1 MKKVIKSLSIL
12 VLAIASAL
20 ALQAQEGTAKSK
32 IAVISIDY
40 KNEKLSPQ
48 LLGTYVRNELGKVT
62 ELEVMD
68 RYDMEYILKQKNM
81 TIDNCYGKICLC
93 EAGTALDVTK
103 MLSGFIDDYG
113 QTIIL
118 TLNLVDVKSQTIE
131 KTSVKEYLNL
141 PDEMANI
148 IKLSVNDMFSQPND
162 AEMVRQLTRKFNQES
177 YINNPQEE
185 TLGLDGPRF
194 GAVYIGGEAGKVL
207 SAPRNKGGFD
217 GYPYMFQFGY
227 QLEKQYLTQGRL
239 QALFEFLPMISG
251 LDQGLFIPSLTILH
265 GVRDYRH
272 GIEFAFGPSIRMA
285 RKAEG
290 YYDAA
295 NEWQLKGEYVP
306 DSFGVANPYALQTRL
321 DSRGTPVLEGGFI
334 FAVGLTLKSGKL
346 NIPLNA
352 YAMPYKEG
360 LRIGVSFG
368 FNAKKKQRNNKSNRD
383 LNYYLK

>member
-1 MKKVIKSLSIL
+1 MKKSIKSLSIL
-12 VLAIASAL
+12 FLTLVYVV
-20 ALQAQEGTAKSK
+20 ALQAQESSVKNK

-40 KNEKLSPQ
+40 KDEKLSPQ
-48 LLGTYVRNELGKVT
+48 LLGTYARNELGRVQ

-93 EAGTALDVTK
+93 EAGNALGVSK

-131 KTSVKEYLNL
+131 KTSVQEYLNL

-148 IKLSVNDMFSQPND
+148 IKLSINDLFGQQSD

-177 YINNPQEE
+177 YINNPEEE
-185 TLGLDGPRF
+185 TLELDGPRF
-194 GAVYIGGEAGKVL
+194 GAVYVGGEAGKIL
-207 SAPRNKGGFD
+207 SASRSKGGFD

-265 GVRDYRH
+265 GVRDNKH
-272 GIEFAFGPSIRMA
+272 GIEFAFGPTVRVA

-290 YYDAA
+290 FYDAS
-295 NEWQLKGEYVP
+295 NEWHLKNEYQP
-306 DSFGVANPYALQTRL
+306 DSIGQANPYALQTRL
-321 DSRGTPVLEGGFI
+321 DSRGRPVLDGGFI

-346 NIPLNA
+346 NIPVNT
-352 YAMPYKEG
+352 YVIPYKKG
-360 LRIGVSFG
+360 LRIGASFG
-368 FNAKKKQRNNKSNRD
+368 FNAKKKSSNYKNNRD
-383 LNYYLK
+383 LRR